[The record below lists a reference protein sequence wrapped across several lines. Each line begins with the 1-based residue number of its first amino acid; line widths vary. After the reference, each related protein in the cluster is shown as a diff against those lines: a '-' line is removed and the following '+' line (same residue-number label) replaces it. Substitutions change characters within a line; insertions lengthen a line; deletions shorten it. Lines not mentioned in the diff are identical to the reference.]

1 MRSILLVPFLLLAAP
16 ALAQQEDSQIWFQ
29 ANGQVPL
36 DDNLRLTL
44 EGIMRWSDRQ
54 DGLFHTEIGG
64 IVSTKIADNVEI
76 GFGYR
81 HVGAHGGSTADDEDR
96 LRQHIVVTLGR
107 FTTRLRV
114 DERFHPDGDE
124 IGFRIRPL
132 VRYSHP
138 VGSKGYALFAVHESF
153 FMAND
158 TDWGQRAGYDRVRHT
173 LGVTVPMAK
182 GISADI
188 GYLNQYRFAR
198 NGGRAQM
205 DHAFSYQI
213 TLALGGGKKPKPE
226 EE

>member
-1 MRSILLVPFLLLAAP
+1 MRSILLGLPPLLCAAP
-16 ALAQQEDSQIWFQ
+16 AMAQQEDAQIWFQ
-29 ANGQVPL
+29 ANGQVPVA
-36 DDNLRLTL
+36 DNLRLTV

-64 IVSTKIADNVEI
+64 ILSTKVAENIEL

-81 HVGAHGGSTADDEDR
+81 HVGAHGGNTADDENR
-96 LRQHIVVTLGR
+96 LRQHIVVTFGNL
-107 FTTRLRV
+107 TTRLRV

-132 VRYSHP
+132 ARYSQPIGKH
-138 VGSKGYALFAVHESF
+138 GYALFFTHESF
-153 FMAND
+153 FMANS
-158 TDWGQRAGYDRVRHT
+158 TSWGQRAGYDRMRNT

-182 GISADI
+182 GISADV

-198 NGGRAQM
+198 NGGRVQM

-213 TLALGGGKKPKPE
+213 TFALGGHRAKAE